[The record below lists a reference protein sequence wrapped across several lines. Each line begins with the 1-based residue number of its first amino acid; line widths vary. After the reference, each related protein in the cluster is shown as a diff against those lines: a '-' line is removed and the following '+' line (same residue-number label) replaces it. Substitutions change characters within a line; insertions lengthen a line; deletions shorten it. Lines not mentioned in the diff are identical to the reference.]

1 MDADIAV
8 IKSSKP
14 ADLPT
19 APGLTFLFA
28 EDQKW
33 KKSDIT
39 VTAVASLS
47 SNLDAKP
54 NNMPSRVGKVTIKA
68 GWAAKSTELSG
79 DVESA
84 TGPKN
89 AANKTDMVDL
99 DLDLDEPSTSETQ
112 IAAQD
117 PAAPA
122 AEEEGAADGER
133 DSVVIRGH
141 SFSANQPSR
150 RSTIDIEPAI
160 ELEGDMAVEVTV
172 EEQEGEGEGVD
183 ELTHDAPEVGG
194 EAEATKGD
202 RESVTIRGH
211 SFNVNRP
218 ARRRSTTGVLGDST
232 DGATPEDRVVV
243 RERRSS
249 VGDIL

>member
-1 MDADIAV
+1 MRANTNTNANATPTSLGSGDAKSLAPAPLPCSLGIQFAV
-8 IKSSKP
+8 LEEGKWRMSKITAKMPTRQTSESARSSSTDGQRSPFHPNAGAAANSSMPPRVASNPSTTEGETRPSAVRSKP
-14 ADLPT
+14 T
-19 APGLTFLFA
+19 
-28 EDQKW
+28 
-33 KKSDIT
+33 
-39 VTAVASLS
+39 
-47 SNLDAKP
+47 
-54 NNMPSRVGKVTIKA
+54 NN
-68 GWAAKSTELSG
+68 
-79 DVESA
+79 
-84 TGPKN
+84 N
-89 AANKTDMVDL
+89 A
-99 DLDLDEPSTSETQ
+99 
-112 IAAQD
+112 
-117 PAAPA
+117 
-122 AEEEGAADGER
+122 
-133 DSVVIRGH
+133 VVI
-141 SFSANQPSR
+141 SDEF
-150 RSTIDIEPAI
+150 IDIEPAI

-232 DGATPEDRVVV
+232 DGAAPEDRVVV

>member
-1 MDADIAV
+1 MIETTDVSNDV
-8 IKSSKP
+8 GFE
-14 ADLPT
+14 LGT
-19 APGLTFLFA
+19 
-28 EDQKW
+28 
-33 KKSDIT
+33 
-39 VTAVASLS
+39 LS
-47 SNLDAKP
+47 VNLDALAKEELVQDL
-54 NNMPSRVGKVTIKA
+54 RVPPPTSK
-68 GWAAKSTELSG
+68 
-79 DVESA
+79 
-84 TGPKN
+84 
-89 AANKTDMVDL
+89 DL
-99 DLDLDEPSTSETQ
+99 R
-112 IAAQD
+112 A
-117 PAAPA
+117 A
-122 AEEEGAADGER
+122 AEIDTNTDQDADER
-133 DSVVIRGH
+133 DSVVICGH
-141 SFSANQPSR
+141 SFSVNQPSR

-232 DGATPEDRVVV
+232 DGAAPEDRVVV